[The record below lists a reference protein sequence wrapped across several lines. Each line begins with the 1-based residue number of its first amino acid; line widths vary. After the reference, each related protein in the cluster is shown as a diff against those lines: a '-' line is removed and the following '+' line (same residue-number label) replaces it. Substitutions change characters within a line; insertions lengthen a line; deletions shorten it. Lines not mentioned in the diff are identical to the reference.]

1 MVKVAENRVV
11 DLDIF
16 PGDPKANKLSEQ
28 TQTAV
33 AGKIPQDQAKGIS
46 SNTQSAVQ
54 ALGGTVGGGVKEWLI
69 PLATLSEHLRLL
81 RESVTALEAQ
91 YNLPEELWA
100 PAPER

>member
-33 AGKIPQDQAKGIS
+33 AGKIPQNQAKGIS

-54 ALGGTVGGGVKEWLI
+54 ALGGTVGGGVKGVVDTVGNTVG
-69 PLATLSEHLRLL
+69 TLGEG
-81 RESVTALEAQ
+81 VTGK
-91 YNLPEELWA
+91 P
-100 PAPER
+100 